1 MAVDIRIVTTTV
13 EGGMAV
19 EVQGTIDVFTSPRL
33 KRSLTDLLDEGFYRI
48 YLNLEGVRDVDS
60 SGLGVLIGTLKR
72 LREHEG
78 RLVICM
84 GPLVRRVFSLTGL
97 LRVFE
102 ICEPADYKT
111 LVDGK

>member
-1 MAVDIRIVTTTV
+1 
-13 EGGMAV
+13 MAV

-111 LVDGK
+111 LVDG